1 MFLVRIKLYL
11 INLNIIKTGEVKN
24 VDEIFTISDKIS
36 IQTNRIGMSENV
48 NFRRLNRFLVVI
60 FLSILCEFYVKV

>member
-11 INLNIIKTGEVKN
+11 INLNIFKTGEVKN

-36 IQTNRIGMSENV
+36 IQTNRIGMSGNV

-60 FLSILCEFYVKV
+60 FLSILCE

>member
-11 INLNIIKTGEVKN
+11 INLNIFKTGEVKN

-36 IQTNRIGMSENV
+36 IQTNRIGMSGNV

-60 FLSILCEFYVKV
+60 FLSIVKFIKI